1 MSEKGDFF
9 GFRHQE
15 AKYQLNKRVL
25 DSEKPQD
32 PVSADDQE
40 FDSDLTEK
48 GKREAKEEAILFF
61 QQFDPVQDA
70 FFFVSSNFV
79 RSIETGKIYLE
90 TAEEKGFEI
99 IFPENPSDQT
109 VARVGEG
116 KIRHIDALSLK
127 IDDAVLDQLFDPKN
141 DHLKLAA
148 ERGVHFDPDIV
159 NRWNAI
165 RKQIEADNK
174 GTWSE
179 NWRHHSQAAKE
190 MLPEIQTAKEMF
202 DTQFKNL
209 LKLMEFGR
217 KKIEAS
223 KQEKKI
229 RVLAFTHENL
239 FTHWLAEEWNE
250 SGLRPG
256 ESVAFYF
263 DTDNNLQANVR
274 GNEKAV

>member
-127 IDDAVLDQLFDPKN
+127 IDDAVLDQLFDPKS
-141 DHLKLAA
+141 DYLKLAA
-148 ERGVHFDPDIV
+148 ERGVHFNPDLV

-190 MLPEIQTAKEMF
+190 MLPEIQTAKEIF

-209 LKLMEFGR
+209 LNLMEFGR

-250 SGLRPG
+250 SGLRLG

-263 DTDNNLQANVR
+263 DTDNNLQAKVR

>member
-15 AKYQLNKRVL
+15 ANYKLNKRVL
-25 DSEKPQD
+25 ESERPQG
-32 PVSADDQE
+32 PVKADDQE

-48 GKREAKEEAILFF
+48 GKREAKEEAERFF
-61 QQFDPVQDA
+61 QQFDPAQDA

-90 TAEEKGFEI
+90 TAEENGFEI

-127 IDDAVLDQLFDPKN
+127 IDDAVLDQLFNPKS
-141 DHLKLAA
+141 DYLKLA
-148 ERGVHFDPDIV
+148 EDRGVHFDPNLV
-159 NRWNAI
+159 RRWNVI

-190 MLPEIQTAKEMF
+190 VLPEIQTAKEMF
-202 DTQFKNL
+202 DTQFKSL

-223 KQEKKI
+223 NHKKKI

-250 SGLRPG
+250 SGLKPG

-263 DTDNNLQANVR
+263 DIDKNLQANVR
-274 GNEKAV
+274 GNEKTV